1 MRCGLSIVLRVH
13 VCVCVFVFIWN
24 GDSSHFPL
32 VYFVVSE
39 VLSNNLSSR
48 TRKQKSE
55 DARKSSEMQ

>member
-1 MRCGLSIVLRVH
+1 MRCGLSIVLRVY
-13 VCVCVFVFIWN
+13 VCVFFVFIWN

-39 VLSNNLSSR
+39 VLSNNLSSQ